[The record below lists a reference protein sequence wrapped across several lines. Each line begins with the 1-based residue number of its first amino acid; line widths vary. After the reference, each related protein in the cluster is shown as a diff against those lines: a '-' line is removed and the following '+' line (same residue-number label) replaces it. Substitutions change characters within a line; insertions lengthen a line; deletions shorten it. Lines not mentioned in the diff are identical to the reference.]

1 MSWNDIALLVLGG
14 IVGVACNEVWR
25 YLRPPEE
32 LRLLREMHA
41 KMIQAP
47 PGAASEGLNA
57 SLLSRLNRHHRERLF
72 GSVANALAWLSFV
85 CGFLVGA
92 RSEVA
97 AYSLFAAFVVLAC
110 ASIYFRQRAKRA
122 LTK

>member
-47 PGAASEGLNA
+47 PKVAIEGKSA
-57 SLLSRLNRHHRERLF
+57 SLLSRLNRHRREGLF
-72 GSVANALAWLSFV
+72 GSVANALAWLSLV
-85 CGFLVGA
+85 GAFLVGA
-92 RSEVA
+92 RSEVT
-97 AYSLFAAFVVLAC
+97 AYALFAAFVALAC
-110 ASIYFRQRAKRA
+110 ASIYFRRRAKRA
-122 LTK
+122 LA